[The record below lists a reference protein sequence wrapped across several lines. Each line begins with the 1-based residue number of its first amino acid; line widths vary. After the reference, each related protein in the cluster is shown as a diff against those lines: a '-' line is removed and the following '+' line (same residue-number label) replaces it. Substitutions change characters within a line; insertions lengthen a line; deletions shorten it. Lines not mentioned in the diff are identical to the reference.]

1 MPTVKSYFLTTSFNW
16 KMCLLLF
23 GIILLFPSQT
33 HAQQN
38 VKDSLKERLQSIGSP
53 SNVSKKDTLYID
65 LINALG
71 QELRFFKSD
80 SLLQLSEQA
89 LKLSKSANYKV
100 GENRALIGL
109 GDYYSDRGSHGKGIH
124 YYKNAL
130 SLGKE
135 IKNQELV
142 LRAQN
147 NLAGEYG
154 YKGDYAKA
162 LIGYLEGI
170 DLAKIYGDSLM
181 LSIMYENI
189 ANLYISQ
196 KDYDQA
202 LEFYKEVKKINQD
215 LGNEIYS
222 AETMSNIASLYA
234 EMGQL
239 DYAMYN
245 ANSSIMVFEKHEIM
259 DWLAFAYE
267 VKGKTYLKESNFKWA
282 IYWFNQSEMLH
293 KNLDD
298 DRGRIDLFNGM
309 AEAYFGLQED
319 SISERY
325 ALEAFEVSEK
335 LQFMEGKQK
344 CAKTLYKI
352 HKNKKDFAASLEYHE
367 LFQKLSDTL
376 SRNENKKS
384 LTLLKT
390 KMEHE
395 KQKRDWIVEN
405 QKQLAQQRN
414 YVIASLTILLIF
426 VVITFLVRRSEKIQK
441 NLNTE
446 LKGKTTDLE
455 KTEREL
461 RDINQTKD
469 KLFSIIGHDLRGPIG
484 AFQGLLKLFK
494 EGDIG
499 QSEFMEYIPKLRH
512 DIDHISFTLNNLLTW
527 GHTQMNGAVTK
538 PSVVGLGSMVKD
550 SLHLLSE
557 IAENKSIKLVSQVPA
572 NTMVWSDSDQIDIV
586 IRNLISNALKFT
598 PENGMVTIS
607 AQEKSEYW
615 QVSIR
620 DTGIGMDEKTIEKIF
635 AVNSNHTTYGTNNE
649 KGTGLGLSLCKEMV
663 EKNGGTIWVES
674 LIRKGST
681 FHFTVPRAKK
691 RYRQTG

>member
-1 MPTVKSYFLTTSFNW
+1 MLPVKTYFLAPFRFLKKYW
-16 KMCLLLF
+16 LLLG
-23 GIILLFPSQT
+23 GILFISIHG

-38 VKDSLKERLQSIGSP
+38 VKDSLKAEIQKTTSQAKFST
-53 SNVSKKDTLYID
+53 KDTLYID
-65 LINALG
+65 LVNALA
-71 QELRFFKSD
+71 EEMRFYKSD
-80 SLLQLSEQA
+80 SLFQLSQEALQLST
-89 LKLSKSANYKV
+89 SAGYTL
-100 GENRALIGL
+100 GENTALLNL
-109 GDYYSDRGSHGKGIH
+109 GHYYSDKGLHKEGISH
-124 YYKNAL
+124 YKKSLELAKAL
-130 SLGKE
+130 NHEPL
-135 IKNQELV
+135 ILD
-142 LRAQN
+142 AQN

-170 DLAKIYGDSLM
+170 EMAKAYDNKLL
-181 LSIMYENI
+181 LSIMNENI
-189 ANLYISQ
+189 ASLYVSQ
-196 KDYDQA
+196 KDYVQA
-202 LEFYKEVKKINQD
+202 LEFYKKVKKINQEI
-215 LGNEIYS
+215 GNDIYS

-245 ANSSIMVFEKHEIM
+245 ANSSITVFEKNEIM

-267 VKGKTYLKESNFKWA
+267 IKGKTYLKEKKFEWA
-282 IYWFNQSEMLH
+282 MYWYNQSEMLH

-298 DRGRIDLFNGM
+298 ERGKIDLLNGM
-309 AEAYFGLQED
+309 AEAYLGLKKD
-319 SISERY
+319 SLSEQY
-325 ALEAFEVSEK
+325 ALEAFEVSDRLK
-335 LQFMEGKQK
+335 FKEGKQK

-352 HKNKKDFAASLEYHE
+352 NKNKQDFAMALEYHE
-367 LFQKLSDTL
+367 LYQTLSDTL

-395 KQKRDWIVEN
+395 KQKEDLIEEN
-405 QKQLAQQRN
+405 RKQLAQQRN
-414 YVIASLTILLIF
+414 YVNAALAILLIF
-426 VVITFLVRRSEKIQK
+426 IIVTFLVRRSERIQK
-441 NLNTE
+441 NLNTA
-446 LKGKTTDLE
+446 LKE
-455 KTEREL
+455 KTAKLENSEKEL
-461 RDINQTKD
+461 RDINLTKD

-499 QSEFMEYIPKLRH
+499 QTEFMAFVPKLRH

-538 PSVVGLGSMVKD
+538 PRVVPLSSVVKD
-550 SLHLLSE
+550 NMHLLSE
-557 IAENKSIKLVSQVPA
+557 IAETKSIKLVSQIS
-572 NTMVWSDSDQIDIV
+572 TGTLVWSDGDQIDIV

-598 PENGMVTIS
+598 PENGMVTIT
-607 AQEKSEYW
+607 AQEKRKFW

-620 DTGIGMDEKTIEKIF
+620 DTGIGMDEKTVEKIF
-635 AVNSNHTTYGTNNE
+635 AVNTNHTTYGTNNE

-674 LIRKGST
+674 LLRKGST
-681 FHFTVPRAKK
+681 FHFTVPKAKK
-691 RYRQTG
+691 SYRQAG

>member
-1 MPTVKSYFLTTSFNW
+1 MNIVKTYFLTLSS
-16 KMCLLLF
+16 LLKKHLLILGVALF
-23 GIILLFPSQT
+23 VPIQNN
-33 HAQQN
+33 AQQN
-38 VKDSLKERLQSIGSP
+38 VKDSLKEQLHIKRSQP
-53 SNVSKKDTLYID
+53 RFTTKDTLYID

-71 QELRFFKSD
+71 NEMRFYNSD
-80 SLLQLSEQA
+80 SLFKLSNQA
-89 LKLSKSANYKV
+89 LELSKSSDYKL
-100 GENRALIGL
+100 GENKALLGL
-109 GDYYSDRGSHGKGIH
+109 GDYYSDKGAHKKGIT
-124 YYKNAL
+124 YYKKAL
-130 SLGKE
+130 SLGKTT
-135 IKNQELV
+135 KNQELI
-142 LRAQN
+142 LKSQN

-170 DLAKIYGDSLM
+170 DLAKAYGDSLM
-181 LSIMYENI
+181 LSVMSENI

-196 KDYDQA
+196 KDYVQA
-202 LEFYKEVKKINQD
+202 LEFYKIVKKINQEI
-215 LGNEIYS
+215 GNEIYS

-234 EMGQL
+234 DMGQL

-245 ANSSIMVFEKHEIM
+245 VNSSITVFEKLEIM
-259 DWLAFAYE
+259 DWLAFAYQ
-267 VKGKTYLKESNFKWA
+267 VKGKTYLKENKFKWA
-282 IYWFNQSEMLH
+282 IYWYSQSEMLH

-298 DRGRIDLFNGM
+298 DRGRIDLLNGM
-309 AEAYFGLQED
+309 AEAYFGLKQD
-319 SISERY
+319 DISERY
-325 ALEAFEVSEK
+325 ALEAFEVSDK

-352 HKNKKDFAASLEYHE
+352 HKNKKNFAASLEYHE
-367 LFQKLSDTL
+367 LYQRLSDSL
-376 SRNENKKS
+376 SSNENKKS
-384 LTLLKT
+384 LTLLET
-390 KMEHE
+390 KMEHQ
-395 KQKRDWIVEN
+395 KQKQDLIEVNR
-405 QKQLAQQRN
+405 KQLAQQRN
-414 YVIASLTILLIF
+414 YVNAALAILLIF

-455 KTEREL
+455 KSEQEL
-461 RDINQTKD
+461 RDINRTKD

-494 EGDIG
+494 EGDIS

-538 PSVVGLGSMVKD
+538 PSVVGLESIVKD
-550 SLHLLSE
+550 NIHLLSE
-557 IAENKSIKLVSQVPA
+557 IAQNKSIKLVSQIPT
-572 NTMVWSDSDQIDIV
+572 NTLVWSDSDQIDIV

-598 PENGMVTIS
+598 PKNGMVTIS
-607 AQEKSEYW
+607 AQEKGQYW

-620 DTGIGMDEKTIEKIF
+620 DTGIGMDAKTIERIF
-635 AVNSNHTTYGTNNE
+635 ALNSNHTTYGTNNE

-663 EKNGGTIWVES
+663 EKNGGSIWAES
-674 LIRKGST
+674 LLRKGST

-691 RYRQTG
+691 SYRKTG

>member
-1 MPTVKSYFLTTSFNW
+1 MPTVKSYFLTTSFIR
-16 KMCLLLF
+16 KKCLLLF
-23 GIILLFPSQT
+23 GIILFFPTQN

-38 VKDSLKERLQSIGSP
+38 VKDSLKERLQSIGSQP
-53 SNVSKKDTLYID
+53 NFSKKDTLYID

-80 SLLQLSEQA
+80 SLFQLSEQA
-89 LKLSKSANYKV
+89 LELSKSVNYKV
-100 GENRALIGL
+100 GENNALIGL
-109 GDYYSDRGSHGKGIH
+109 GDYHSDRGSHGKGIH
-124 YYKNAL
+124 YYKSAL

-170 DLAKIYGDSLM
+170 DLAKVYGDSLM

-189 ANLYISQ
+189 ADLYTSQ

-202 LEFYKEVKKINQD
+202 LEFYKKVKKINQD
-215 LGNEIYS
+215 IGNEIYS
-222 AETMSNIASLYA
+222 AETMSNIAALYA

-309 AEAYFGLQED
+309 AEAYLGLQQD
-319 SISERY
+319 SISEGY
-325 ALEAFEVSEK
+325 ALEAFKVSNEI
-335 LQFMEGKQK
+335 QFMEGKQK

-352 HKNKKDFAASLEYHE
+352 HKNKMDFAASLEYHE
-367 LFQKLSDTL
+367 LYQRLSDTL

-395 KQKRDWIVEN
+395 KQKRDWIEEN

-414 YVIASLTILLIF
+414 YVSASLAILLIF
-426 VVITFLVRRSEKIQK
+426 VIITFLIRRSEKIQK
-441 NLNTE
+441 KLNTE

-455 KTEREL
+455 KTDREL
-461 RDINQTKD
+461 RDINRTKD

-499 QSEFMEYIPKLRH
+499 QSEFMGYIPKLRH

-550 SLHLLSE
+550 SIHLLSE

-620 DTGIGMDEKTIEKIF
+620 DTGIGMEDKTIEKIF

-681 FHFTVPRAKK
+681 FHFTIPRAKK
-691 RYRQTG
+691 SYRQTG

>member
-1 MPTVKSYFLTTSFNW
+1 MNMVKTYFLTLSSHL
-16 KMCLLLF
+16 KKHLLLL
-23 GIILLFPSQT
+23 GIILFIPIQT
-33 HAQQN
+33 NAQQN
-38 VKDSLKERLQSIGSP
+38 VKDSLREQLHIKQSQPMFNSRD
-53 SNVSKKDTLYID
+53 SLYID

-71 QELRFFKSD
+71 NEMRFYNSD
-80 SLLQLSEQA
+80 SLLQLSKQA
-89 LKLSKSANYKV
+89 LDLSKAADYKF
-100 GENRALIGL
+100 GENKALLGL
-109 GDYYSDRGSHGKGIH
+109 GDYYSDKGSHNKGIT
-124 YYKNAL
+124 YYKKAL
-130 SLGKE
+130 ALGKT
-135 IKNQELV
+135 IKNQQLT
-142 LRAQN
+142 LKSQN
-147 NLAGEYG
+147 NLAGEYS

-170 DLAKIYGDSLM
+170 DLAKAYDDSLM
-181 LSIMYENI
+181 LSIMNENI
-189 ANLYISQ
+189 GNLYVSQ
-196 KDYDQA
+196 KDFVQA
-202 LEFYKEVKKINQD
+202 LEFYKKVKKINEEI
-215 LGNEIYS
+215 GNEISS

-234 EMGQL
+234 EMGQI
-239 DYAMYN
+239 DYAMFN
-245 ANSSIMVFEKHEIM
+245 ANSSITIFEKHGIM

-267 VKGKTYLKESNFKWA
+267 VKGKTYLKENKFKWA
-282 IYWFNQSEMLH
+282 LYWYNQSEMLH

-298 DRGRIDLFNGM
+298 DRGRIDLLNGM
-309 AEAYFGLQED
+309 AEAYFGLKQD

-325 ALEAFEVSEK
+325 ALEAFKVSDK

-352 HKNKKDFAASLEYHE
+352 HKNKRDFKGSLEYHE
-367 LFQKLSDTL
+367 LYQRLSDTL

-395 KQKRDWIVEN
+395 KQKQDLIEEN

-414 YVIASLTILLIF
+414 YVNASLAILLIF

-446 LKGKTTDLE
+446 LNGKTTDLQ
-455 KTEREL
+455 KTESEL
-461 RDINQTKD
+461 LELNRTKD

-494 EGDIG
+494 EGDIEKG
-499 QSEFMEYIPKLRH
+499 EFMQFIPKLRH

-527 GHTQMNGAVTK
+527 GQTQMNGAVTK
-538 PSVVGLGSMVKD
+538 PSVVGLESMVKD
-550 SLHLLSE
+550 SIHLLSE
-557 IAENKSIKLVSQVPA
+557 IAENKSIKLVSHVPT
-572 NTMVWSDSDQIDIV
+572 NTMVWTDSDQIDIV

-598 PENGMVTIS
+598 PENGMVSIS
-607 AQEKSEYW
+607 AQEKDQYW

-620 DTGIGMDEKTIEKIF
+620 DTGMGMDKKTIEKIF
-635 AVNSNHTTYGTNNE
+635 ALNSNHTTYGTNNE

-674 LIRKGST
+674 LLRKGST
-681 FHFTVPRAKK
+681 FHFTVPKTKK
-691 RYRQTG
+691 SFRQTG

>member
-1 MPTVKSYFLTTSFNW
+1 MNIVKTYSLTSSFFW
-16 KMCLLLF
+16 KKHLLLLW
-23 GIILLFPSQT
+23 IIPFIPIQNN
-33 HAQQN
+33 AQHN
-38 VKDSLKERLQSIGSP
+38 VKDSLKEQLHITRSQP
-53 SNVSKKDTLYID
+53 KFNAKDSLYID

-71 QELRFFKSD
+71 YEMRFFKSD
-80 SLLQLSEQA
+80 SLYQLSKEA
-89 LKLSKSANYKV
+89 LDLSKSAGYKI
-100 GENRALIGL
+100 GENKALLGL
-109 GDYYSDRGSHGKGIH
+109 GDYYSDKGSHKMGIK
-124 YYKNAL
+124 YYKKAL
-130 SLGKE
+130 SLGKAL
-135 IKNQELV
+135 KNQQLI
-142 LRAQN
+142 LDSQN
-147 NLAGEYG
+147 NMAGEYG
-154 YKGDYAKA
+154 YQGDYAKA

-170 DLAKIYGDSLM
+170 DLAKAYNNPLM
-181 LSIMYENI
+181 LSKMNENI
-189 ANLYISQ
+189 ANLYTSQ
-196 KDYDQA
+196 KDYVQA
-202 LEFYKEVKKINQD
+202 LEFYKKVKKINQEI
-215 LGNEIYS
+215 GNEIFS

-234 EMGQL
+234 DMGQL

-245 ANSSIMVFEKHEIM
+245 VNSSITVFEKHEIM

-267 VKGKTYLKESNFKWA
+267 VKGKTYLKENKFKWA
-282 IYWFNQSEMLH
+282 IYWYNQSEMLH

-298 DRGRIDLFNGM
+298 DRGRIDLLNGM
-309 AEAYFGLQED
+309 AEAYFGLKQD

-325 ALEAFEVSEK
+325 ALEAFEVSDEI
-335 LQFMEGKQK
+335 QFMEGKQK

-352 HKNKKDFAASLEYHE
+352 HKNKKNFAASLEYHE
-367 LFQKLSDTL
+367 LYQRLSDTL

-395 KQKRDWIVEN
+395 KQKQDLIEEN
-405 QKQLAQQRN
+405 TKQLAQQRN
-414 YVIASLTILLIF
+414 YVNASLAILLIF

-455 KTEREL
+455 KTEHEL
-461 RDINQTKD
+461 RDINRTKD

-499 QSEFMEYIPKLRH
+499 QSEFMEFIPKLRH

-538 PSVVGLGSMVKD
+538 PSIVGLESMVKD
-550 SLHLLSE
+550 SIHLLSE
-557 IAENKSIKLVSQVPA
+557 IAENKSIKLVSQVPT
-572 NTMVWSDSDQIDIV
+572 NTMVWSDMDQIDIV

-607 AQEKSEYW
+607 AQEKSQYW

-620 DTGIGMDEKTIEKIF
+620 DTGIGMDAKTIEKIF
-635 AVNSNHTTYGTNNE
+635 AINSNHTTYGTNNE

-674 LIRKGST
+674 LLRKGST

-691 RYRQTG
+691 SYRQTG